1 MILGAGW
8 AFLGLVVVGL
18 AMLVLV
24 PGCGLVVVNES
35 PAGEVDLAAPAL
47 VEADPV
53 VEARTASV
61 AAMSLAR
68 VRRQARSTALRI
80 RNVGCDRVRAG
91 SGFALDSKLLLAGRD
106 VVPGAGALR
115 ISSRKSAARAVGAS
129 RVYRLGDLVVARVA
143 GRLPRRGA
151 AVTRA
156 HSGASV
162 AVVGYPLSRAPRLF
176 PGVVVDS
183 VAGAPFG
190 VRGPV
195 LRLTSDLRIKT
206 IRIVGSD
213 AALERFRR
221 AFPDIGGALSELKD
235 APFPPDRAADRCSGS
250 CGTSDRPAAVGHRGA
265 ST

>member
-1 MILGAGW
+1 LILGAGW

-35 PAGEVDLAAPAL
+35 PAGGVDLAAPAL
-47 VEADPV
+47 VEADPA
-53 VEARTASV
+53 VEAKTAPV
-61 AAMSLAR
+61 ATMSLAR
-68 VRRQARSTALRI
+68 VRRQARSAALRI
-80 RNVGCDRVRAG
+80 RNAGCDRAG

-151 AVTRA
+151 AVTRT

-176 PGVVVDS
+176 PGVVVDT

-195 LRLTSDLRIKT
+195 LRLTSDLRRDEAGGPVVDAKGRIVAVAFATDPRTGFAIAAPVST
-206 IRIVGSD
+206 IRSSVAAGS
-213 AALERFRR
+213 LE
-221 AFPDIGGALSELKD
+221 ALS
-235 APFPPDRAADRCSGS
+235 RC
-250 CGTSDRPAAVGHRGA
+250 DD
-265 ST
+265 

>member
-1 MILGAGW
+1 LILGAGW

-35 PAGEVDLAAPAL
+35 PAGGVDLAAPAL
-47 VEADPV
+47 VEADPA
-53 VEARTASV
+53 VEARTTPV
-61 AAMSLAR
+61 ATMSLAR
-68 VRRQARSTALRI
+68 VRRQARSAALRI
-80 RNVGCDRVRAG
+80 RNAGCDRAG

-115 ISSRKSAARAVGAS
+115 VSSRKGAARSVGAS

-176 PGVVVDS
+176 PGVVVDT

-195 LRLTSDLRIKT
+195 LRLTSDLRRDEAGGPVVDAKGRIVAVAFATDPRTGFAIAAPVST
-206 IRIVGSD
+206 IRSSV
-213 AALERFRR
+213 AAGLLE
-221 AFPDIGGALSELKD
+221 ALS
-235 APFPPDRAADRCSGS
+235 RCG
-250 CGTSDRPAAVGHRGA
+250 D
-265 ST
+265 

>member
-1 MILGAGW
+1 LILGAGW

-115 ISSRKSAARAVGAS
+115 ISSRMSAARAVAAS

-143 GRLPRRGA
+143 NRLPRRGA
-151 AVTRA
+151 AATRIA
-156 HSGASV
+156 SGASV

-195 LRLTSDLRIKT
+195 LRLTSDLRGDEVGGPVVDAKGRVVAVAFETDPRTGFAIAAPIST
-206 IRIVGSD
+206 IRSSVAAGS
-213 AALERFRR
+213 LE
-221 AFPDIGGALSELKD
+221 AISHCDD
-235 APFPPDRAADRCSGS
+235 
-250 CGTSDRPAAVGHRGA
+250 
-265 ST
+265 

>member
-35 PAGEVDLAAPAL
+35 PASEVDLAAPAL
-47 VEADPV
+47 VEADPA
-53 VEARTASV
+53 VEARTAPV
-61 AAMSLAR
+61 ATMSLAR
-68 VRRQARSTALRI
+68 VRRQARSAALRI
-80 RNVGCDRVRAG
+80 RNAGCDRVRAG

-143 GRLPRRGA
+143 GRLPRRGS
-151 AVTRA
+151 AVTRTA
-156 HSGASV
+156 SGASV
-162 AVVGYPLSRAPRLF
+162 AVVGYPLSRKPRLF
-176 PGVVVDS
+176 PGVVVDT

-190 VRGPV
+190 VRGRCAAAH
-195 LRLTSDLRIKT
+195 LR
-206 IRIVGSD
+206 
-213 AALERFRR
+213 
-221 AFPDIGGALSELKD
+221 
-235 APFPPDRAADRCSGS
+235 PP
-250 CGTSDRPAAVGHRGA
+250 P
-265 ST
+265 

>member
-1 MILGAGW
+1 LILGAGW

-47 VEADPV
+47 VEADPA
-53 VEARTASV
+53 VEARTAPV
-61 AAMSLAR
+61 ATMSLAR
-68 VRRQARSTALRI
+68 VRRQARSAALRI
-80 RNVGCDRVRAG
+80 RNAGCDRAG

-176 PGVVVDS
+176 PGVVVDT

-195 LRLTSDLRIKT
+195 LRLTSDLRRDEAGGPVVDAKGRIVAVAFATDPRTGFAIAAPVST
-206 IRIVGSD
+206 IRSSVAAGS
-213 AALERFRR
+213 LES
-221 AFPDIGGALSELKD
+221 LS
-235 APFPPDRAADRCSGS
+235 RCG
-250 CGTSDRPAAVGHRGA
+250 D
-265 ST
+265 

>member
-35 PAGEVDLAAPAL
+35 PAGGVDLAAPAL
-47 VEADPV
+47 VEADPA
-53 VEARTASV
+53 VEAKTAPV
-61 AAMSLAR
+61 ATMSLAR
-68 VRRQARSTALRI
+68 VRRQARSAALRI
-80 RNVGCDRVRAG
+80 RNAGCDRAG

-176 PGVVVDS
+176 PGVVVDT

-195 LRLTSDLRIKT
+195 LRLTSDLRRDEAGGPVVDAKGRIVAVAFATDPRTGFAIAAPVST
-206 IRIVGSD
+206 IRSSVAAGS
-213 AALERFRR
+213 LE
-221 AFPDIGGALSELKD
+221 ALS
-235 APFPPDRAADRCSGS
+235 RCG
-250 CGTSDRPAAVGHRGA
+250 D
-265 ST
+265 

>member
-35 PAGEVDLAAPAL
+35 PAGGVDLAAPAL

-115 ISSRKSAARAVGAS
+115 ISSRKSAARAVAAS

-143 GRLPRRGA
+143 NRLPRRGA
-151 AVTRA
+151 AATRIA
-156 HSGASV
+156 SGASV

-195 LRLTSDLRIKT
+195 LRLTSDLRGDEVGGPVVDAKGRVVAVAFETDPRTGFAIAAPIST
-206 IRIVGSD
+206 IRSSVAAGS
-213 AALERFRR
+213 LE
-221 AFPDIGGALSELKD
+221 AISHCDD
-235 APFPPDRAADRCSGS
+235 
-250 CGTSDRPAAVGHRGA
+250 
-265 ST
+265 

>member
-1 MILGAGW
+1 LILGAGW

-47 VEADPV
+47 VEADPA
-53 VEARTASV
+53 VEAKTAPV
-61 AAMSLAR
+61 ATMSLAR
-68 VRRQARSTALRI
+68 VRRQARSAALRI
-80 RNVGCDRVRAG
+80 RNAGCDRVRAG

-115 ISSRKSAARAVGAS
+115 ISSHKSAARAVGAS

-151 AVTRA
+151 AVTRT

-183 VAGAPFG
+183 VAGARFG

-195 LRLTSDLRIKT
+195 LRLTSDLRGDEVGGPVVDAKGRVVAVAFETDPRTGFAIAAPIST
-206 IRIVGSD
+206 IRSSVAAGS
-213 AALERFRR
+213 LE
-221 AFPDIGGALSELKD
+221 AISHCDD
-235 APFPPDRAADRCSGS
+235 
-250 CGTSDRPAAVGHRGA
+250 
-265 ST
+265 

>member
-1 MILGAGW
+1 LILGAGW

-35 PAGEVDLAAPAL
+35 PAGGVDLAAPAL
-47 VEADPV
+47 VEADPA
-53 VEARTASV
+53 VEAKTAPV
-61 AAMSLAR
+61 VTMSLAR
-68 VRRQARSTALRI
+68 VRRQARSAALRI
-80 RNVGCDRVRAG
+80 RNAGCDRAG

-176 PGVVVDS
+176 PGVVVDT

-195 LRLTSDLRIKT
+195 LRLTSDLRRDEAGGPVVDAKGRIVAVAFATDPRTGFAIAAPVST
-206 IRIVGSD
+206 IRSSVAAGS
-213 AALERFRR
+213 LE
-221 AFPDIGGALSELKD
+221 ALS
-235 APFPPDRAADRCSGS
+235 RC
-250 CGTSDRPAAVGHRGA
+250 DD
-265 ST
+265 

>member
-35 PAGEVDLAAPAL
+35 PAGGVDLAAPAL
-47 VEADPV
+47 VEADPA
-53 VEARTASV
+53 VEARTAPV
-61 AAMSLAR
+61 ATMSLAR
-68 VRRQARSTALRI
+68 VRRQARSAALRI
-80 RNVGCDRVRAG
+80 RNAGCDRAG

-143 GRLPRRGA
+143 NRLPRRGA
-151 AVTRA
+151 AATRIA
-156 HSGASV
+156 SGASV

-195 LRLTSDLRIKT
+195 LRLTSDLRGDEVGGPVVDAKGRVVAVAFETDPRTGFAIAAPIST
-206 IRIVGSD
+206 IRSSVAAGS
-213 AALERFRR
+213 LE
-221 AFPDIGGALSELKD
+221 ALS
-235 APFPPDRAADRCSGS
+235 RC
-250 CGTSDRPAAVGHRGA
+250 DD
-265 ST
+265 

>member
-106 VVPGAGALR
+106 VVPGAGDAVHDH
-115 ISSRKSAARAVGAS
+115 AREPA
-129 RVYRLGDLVVARVA
+129 
-143 GRLPRRGA
+143 
-151 AVTRA
+151 
-156 HSGASV
+156 
-162 AVVGYPLSRAPRLF
+162 
-176 PGVVVDS
+176 
-183 VAGAPFG
+183 
-190 VRGPV
+190 
-195 LRLTSDLRIKT
+195 
-206 IRIVGSD
+206 
-213 AALERFRR
+213 RR
-221 AFPDIGGALSELKD
+221 ARERRADDRHGGPRGDTRRRSPSPREPVRDAGDDEVAEAVDTRRADRSGGAL
-235 APFPPDRAADRCSGS
+235 A
-250 CGTSDRPAAVGHRGA
+250 
-265 ST
+265 

>member
-115 ISSRKSAARAVGAS
+115 ISSRMSAARAVAAS

-143 GRLPRRGA
+143 NRLPRRGA
-151 AVTRA
+151 AATRIA
-156 HSGASV
+156 SGASV

-195 LRLTSDLRIKT
+195 LRLTSDLRGDEVGGPVVDAKGRVVAVAFETDPRTGFAIAAPIST
-206 IRIVGSD
+206 IRSSVAAGS
-213 AALERFRR
+213 LE
-221 AFPDIGGALSELKD
+221 AISHCDD
-235 APFPPDRAADRCSGS
+235 
-250 CGTSDRPAAVGHRGA
+250 
-265 ST
+265 

>member
-35 PAGEVDLAAPAL
+35 PAGGVDLAAPAL
-47 VEADPV
+47 VEADPA
-53 VEARTASV
+53 VEAKTAPV
-61 AAMSLAR
+61 ATMSLAR

-115 ISSRKSAARAVGAS
+115 ISSRKSAARAVAAS

-143 GRLPRRGA
+143 NRLPRRGA
-151 AVTRA
+151 AATRIA
-156 HSGASV
+156 SGASV

-195 LRLTSDLRIKT
+195 LRLTSDLRGDEVGGPVVDAKGRVVAVAFETDPRTGFAIAAPIST
-206 IRIVGSD
+206 IRSSVAAGS
-213 AALERFRR
+213 LE
-221 AFPDIGGALSELKD
+221 AISHCDD
-235 APFPPDRAADRCSGS
+235 
-250 CGTSDRPAAVGHRGA
+250 
-265 ST
+265 

>member
-47 VEADPV
+47 VEADPA
-53 VEARTASV
+53 VEARTAPV
-61 AAMSLAR
+61 ATMSLAR
-68 VRRQARSTALRI
+68 VRRQARSAALRI
-80 RNVGCDRVRAG
+80 RNAGCDRVRAG
-91 SGFALDSKLLLAGRD
+91 SGFALDSKLLLAGKD

-129 RVYRLGDLVVARVA
+129 RVYRLGDLVIARVA

-151 AVTRA
+151 AVTRT

-176 PGVVVDS
+176 PGVVVDT

-195 LRLTSDLRIKT
+195 LRLTSDLRRDEPGGPVVDAKGRIVAVAFETDPRTGFTIAAPIST
-206 IRIVGSD
+206 IRSSVVAGS
-213 AALERFRR
+213 LE
-221 AFPDIGGALSELKD
+221 ALS
-235 APFPPDRAADRCSGS
+235 RC
-250 CGTSDRPAAVGHRGA
+250 DD
-265 ST
+265 